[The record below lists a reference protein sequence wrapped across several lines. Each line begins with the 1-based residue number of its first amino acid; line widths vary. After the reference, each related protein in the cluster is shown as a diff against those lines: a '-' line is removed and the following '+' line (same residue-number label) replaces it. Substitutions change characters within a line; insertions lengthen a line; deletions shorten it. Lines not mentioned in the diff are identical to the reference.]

1 MQGIR
6 KGVRYAVG
14 TALVIGAAVVTRE
27 VFLAIEENARE
38 DRERIQRRVVHRR
51 RIRNFLL

>member
-1 MQGIR
+1 MKGIR

-14 TALVIGAAVVTRE
+14 ATLLIGAAVVTRE
-27 VFLAIEENARE
+27 VFLAIEENAQE

>member
-27 VFLAIEENARE
+27 VFLAIEENAQE